1 MSTDLES
8 LVTTQLRLTNT
19 GSRPLEVWL
28 EPWARMYVLEPQESA
43 DVIFEAESV
52 GVPEVLHED
61 DRIVVYA
68 WPTAIAR
75 VCRDGVELSES
86 TQT

>member
-1 MSTDLES
+1 
-8 LVTTQLRLTNT
+8 
-19 GSRPLEVWL
+19 
-28 EPWARMYVLEPQESA
+28 MYVLEPQKSA

-86 TQT
+86 TQN

>member
-1 MSTDLES
+1 MSADLES
-8 LVTTQLRLTNT
+8 LVSTQLRLTNT
-19 GSRPLEVWL
+19 SSRPLEMWL
-28 EPWARMYVLEPQESA
+28 EPWARMYVLDPQKSA
-43 DVIFEAESV
+43 DVVFEAEAL

-75 VCRDGVELSES
+75 VFRDGVELNES
-86 TQT
+86 PQN